1 MGRHAEGSAL
11 AAAARNTLL
20 PVTLATVEPPP
31 RPSSV
36 SPDDGSNHD
45 PEEAMEDGGEGTA
58 AAAAAAAV
66 AAAAGMSAQPRVELI
81 KSDPSGRAF
90 RLVIPPK
97 TKTGSAKDLLLYL
110 REPPRKTFN
119 VYGGTGGGGW
129 GSAPLATA
137 AAAPT
142 DAAGGISGSLAALQ
156 RLRDALVGPGI
167 YCSPRHRMP
176 FNPRNEGSKCVWMT
190 W

>member
-1 MGRHAEGSAL
+1 
-11 AAAARNTLL
+11 
-20 PVTLATVEPPP
+20 
-31 RPSSV
+31 
-36 SPDDGSNHD
+36 
-45 PEEAMEDGGEGTA
+45 MEDGGKGTA
-58 AAAAAAAV
+58 AAAAAAA
-66 AAAAGMSAQPRVELI
+66 AAVSAQPRVELI

-110 REPPRKTFN
+110 REPPRKTFDG
-119 VYGGTGGGGW
+119 YGGTGGGGW
-129 GSAPLATA
+129 GSAPLAAA

-142 DAAGGISGSLAALQ
+142 DGAGGISGSLAALQ
-156 RLRDALVGPGI
+156 RLRDALVGPGR

-176 FNPRNEGSKCVWMT
+176 FYPRNEGSKCVWMT